1 MKNLKTVIAAVAV
14 FAMTIGSGFAMDNNP
29 PVEPVKG
36 IVETV
41 AEAPQQ
47 TQPVHSGP
55 FYYEDASGNPVLLSA
70 PLPTN
75 CTLAVTIND
84 CMWNVGG
91 NLVRLYAAIYFD
103 MFELRWKVIF
113 PLYERTVP

>member
-1 MKNLKTVIAAVAV
+1 MKVLKTVIAAVAV
-14 FAMTIGSGFAMDNNP
+14 FAMTIGSGFAMDINP
-29 PVEPVKG
+29 PAEPVKR

-47 TQPVHSGP
+47 MQPVHTGP
-55 FYYEDASGNPVLLSA
+55 FYYEDASGNAVQLSA

-75 CTLAVTIND
+75 CTLAVTSID
-84 CMWNVGG
+84 CIWNVGG

-113 PLYERTVP
+113 PLYERTI